1 MLDLPY
7 RMVFSIGTIDQV
19 LIFATDQLEPLA
31 VIGNIHYTS
40 ISDMA
45 WQGSEKLAIS
55 SSDGYIT
62 FVTFD
67 KGFLGQ
73 RVKEV
78 PDDIKHFYE
87 AMDKANYDDLLK
99 EAPQVTFKNATFK
112 SKMGPT

>member
-1 MLDLPY
+1 
-7 RMVFSIGTIDQV
+7 
-19 LIFATDQLEPLA
+19 
-31 VIGNIHYTS
+31 
-40 ISDMA
+40 MA

-112 SKMGPT
+112 SKMGPTQSVTKEVASKDKSPKKEMVVETPMQVDTTS